1 MEHQRGV
8 DSCIDVNV
16 SEVDRS
22 EINPETLDIL
32 MTIKEYVAGLAT
44 LICISRVV
52 DIKDSTVASRVVCV
66 GASEICEMQCLG
78 LSN

>member
-1 MEHQRGV
+1 
-8 DSCIDVNV
+8 
-16 SEVDRS
+16 
-22 EINPETLDIL
+22 
-32 MTIKEYVAGLAT
+32 MTIKEHVAGLAT